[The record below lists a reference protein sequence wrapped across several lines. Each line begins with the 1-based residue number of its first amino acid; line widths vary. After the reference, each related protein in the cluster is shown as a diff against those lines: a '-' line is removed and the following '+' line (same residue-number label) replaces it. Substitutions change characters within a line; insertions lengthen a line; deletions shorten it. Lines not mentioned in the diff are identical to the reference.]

1 MSQEHVARYRVPPV
15 RQRSRRTP
23 LERLGLRFPE
33 VARRLRVAVL
43 RLPTSS
49 RLRREIVARS
59 IRDNADAYAR
69 RDYDAFMVG
78 FDPEIVIDTG
88 DAFPESNVYH
98 GLEGMRRFLAMFEE
112 VWQDYVIEPE
122 EVVDFGD
129 RYVLVARHRGHGRGS
144 GAGVDRRVGLVGT
157 LRGGMVVRFVFYGSP
172 AQALEAVGLRT

>member
-1 MSQEHVARYRVPPV
+1 
-15 RQRSRRTP
+15 
-23 LERLGLRFPE
+23 
-33 VARRLRVAVL
+33 LRVAVL

-129 RYVLVARHRGHGRGS
+129 RYVLVAAVSRTASARTVRCIDAASQVSIKASRTSQRWRFFLGGQRS
-144 GAGVDRRVGLVGT
+144 GLWIARAPTRSGLSWCISVCI
-157 LRGGMVVRFVFYGSP
+157 SP
-172 AQALEAVGLRT
+172 PECV